1 MNESLVNNQAVLDA
15 APQQSATPA
24 PQGKMFTQDEVN
36 YLSSKVRDQAYE
48 KAKQDL
54 QAMQQQQAAQN
65 PGLSKDDIMQV
76 VNEALLSKENNY
88 SAMNIVQKF
97 NEGMETGKQEYP
109 DFEKVV
115 TKRINLQSAPQI
127 VGMVA
132 DFPDKHDIMYE
143 LGKKP
148 AKLAVMQT
156 LIREEQYESARAY
169 IDELRESI
177 SENKEAKVKAEKT
190 KEPAPLNKLKATTS
204 TPVSGSSGTPASQ
217 SDMRQALWEIRRKKQ
232 GF

>member
-1 MNESLVNNQAVLDA
+1 MSESLVNNQAVLDA

-24 PQGKMFTQDEVN
+24 PQGKLFTQDEVN

-54 QAMQQQQAAQN
+54 QAMQAQKAAEN

-76 VNEALLSKENNY
+76 VNEALMQKENNY

-97 NEGMETGKQEYP
+97 NEGMETGKTEYP

-115 TKRINLQSAPQI
+115 TKRINLQSAPQL

-148 AKLAVMQT
+148 SKLAAMQT
-156 LIREEQYESARAY
+156 LILSEQFESARAFL
-169 IDELRESI
+169 DEIRESI
-177 SENKEAKVKAEKT
+177 AENKEAKAKAEKT

-204 TPVSGSSGTPASQ
+204 TPVSGNSGTPDSQ
-217 SDMRQALWEIRRKKQ
+217 AAMRQALWEIRRKKQ
-232 GF
+232 GL